1 MTAKRLGMILPSSNT
16 VVEPT
21 CIAACAGLDDIS
33 LHFARFKLTAV
44 SVDDPARA
52 YYDSG
57 LILEAAMLLADARC
71 DVITWNGSAGGV
83 VGFPHDRQLV
93 EDIEHATGIA
103 ATTASLSIIEALRAR
118 HVRRIAMVTLNPPA
132 MNHTIKQNFTRED
145 FECVFDTHRADI
157 PDNFAMAAVTTDEIF
172 KAGLECGPYKP
183 DAVIIYGTNT
193 RGAAVVAR
201 LEQHL
206 EVPVYDS
213 VSTGLWGAMQR
224 ARIGGIKG
232 EKWGSLFVSPHSPP
246 TT

>member
-1 MTAKRLGMILPSSNT
+1 MTPKRLGMILPSSNT

-21 CIAACAGLDDIS
+21 CIALCQGLTDIS

-52 YYDSG
+52 YYESG

-93 EDIEHATGIA
+93 EGIEHATGIA

-118 HVRRIAMVTLNPPA
+118 RARRIAMVTLNPPA
-132 MNHTIKQNFTRED
+132 MNQTVKLNFAREG
-145 FECVFDTHRADI
+145 FECVVDTHRADI
-157 PDNFAMAAVTTDEIF
+157 PDNFAMAAVKPDAIF
-172 KAGLECGPYKP
+172 NMGVACGAYQP

-193 RGAAVVAR
+193 RGAPVVAR

-206 EVPVYDS
+206 GVPVYDS
-213 VSTGLWGAMQR
+213 VSASLWGAMQR
-224 ARIGGIKG
+224 ARMGGVNG
-232 EKWGSLFVSPHSPP
+232 DKWGSLFASPLPP
-246 TT
+246 STT

>member
-1 MTAKRLGMILPSSNT
+1 MILPSSNT

-21 CIAACAGLDDIS
+21 CIASCAGLTDIS

-44 SVDDPARA
+44 TVDDPVAA

-57 LILEAAMLLADARC
+57 VILEAAMLLADARC

-103 ATTASLSIIEALRAR
+103 ATTASLTIIDALRAR
-118 HVRRIAMVTLNPPA
+118 GVRRLAMVTLNPPA
-132 MNHTIKQNFTRED
+132 MNETIKRNFAREG

-157 PDNFAMAAVTTDEIF
+157 PDNFAMATVAPDNIF
-172 KAGLECGPYKP
+172 KAGLACAESKP

-193 RGAAVVAR
+193 RGAPVVAQLEER
-201 LEQHL
+201 LG
-206 EVPVYDS
+206 VPVFDS
-213 VSTGLWGAMQR
+213 VSAGLWGAMQR
-224 ARIGGIKG
+224 AGTSSADGR
-232 EKWGSLFVSPHSPP
+232 KWGSLFNDIPP
-246 TT
+246 RANS